1 MSDIGLR
8 GPVLILQVRRP
19 DRRGSSVTPAM
30 SAGKSGPALGDWFTR
45 YEVIRRCPD
54 VLSEDLQW
62 SRSGPGK
69 ASQELLPSCRG
80 RGVVL
85 DVARRE
91 PQTTWWPDES

>member
-1 MSDIGLR
+1 MGSDER
-8 GPVLILQVRRP
+8 DVAQVST
-19 DRRGSSVTPAM
+19 GNEHIEL
-30 SAGKSGPALGDWFTR
+30 ALGNWFTR

-54 VLSEDLQW
+54 VISEDLQW

-91 PQTTWWPDES
+91 PQTTWWPDET